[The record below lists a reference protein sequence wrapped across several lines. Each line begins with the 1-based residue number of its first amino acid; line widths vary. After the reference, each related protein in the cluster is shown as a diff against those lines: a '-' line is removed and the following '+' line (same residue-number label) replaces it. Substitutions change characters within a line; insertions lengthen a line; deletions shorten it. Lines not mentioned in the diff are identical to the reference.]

1 MGHFNLLEE
10 QWIVVMTDDKGST
23 KEVSLI
29 ELFQN
34 AHAYK
39 RLAGETPAQDFAL
52 LRFLLAILHTV
63 FSRFDDLG
71 EAYEWIALDEKFVPK
86 NETVDEDDE
95 SEYNEA
101 LFDTWKA
108 LWNAETF
115 PEIIGK
121 YLEKW
126 SNRFNLYDENYP
138 FYQITEQEYKN
149 ILKEDETIKKK
160 QSKKES
166 GVTNLRLIN
175 RLISESDHKI
185 ELFSP
190 TSEKYKNILTNPSL
204 VRWLIAFQGYTG
216 TAEKKQFPKMTSS
229 GEKGWLLSLGG
240 IYLQGTTIK
249 ETLLLNMVIS
259 NETSKQT
266 PIWEKEFNEK
276 INDLINKIPNNLAEL
291 YTIWS
296 RLIVINHN
304 DYSPIHIKPIKLPKK
319 DLLDF
324 YLEKMTLWQCPKT
337 GNNKGRFIPKSHP
350 IDQSFWR
357 SFGHFSPEGDISKEG
372 HRRPGIIDWQ
382 NKLANENRLKNSIVT
397 IVSVGLSYNR
407 DASQMVNDEVFDEI
421 NIHNEVLADV
431 EEKNGWV
438 INISKE
444 ISKTKYV
451 IDSILKGFA
460 SEIKQIRNLSNDGFV
475 NTIIQDA
482 YFAIDLPFRKWLSEI
497 KFEDDKNKT
506 IQAWRQTLHTIIMEQ
521 AQQLLKTAGKRDF
534 IGVTVKER
542 YTNIEIAHNTFAGRL
557 HHALLKQKGEND
569 ESNTIQTNSI

>member
-10 QWIVVMTDDKGST
+10 QWIVVMTDDKGSA

-138 FYQITEQEYKN
+138 FYQVTESDLARKN
-149 ILKEDETIKKK
+149 I
-160 QSKKES
+160 SKTGSISPK
-166 GVTNLRLIN
+166 LIN
-175 RLISESDHKI
+175 RLISESNNKI

-190 TSEKYKNILTNPSL
+190 SSEKFKNSLTHPSL
-204 VRWLIAFQGYTG
+204 ARWLIALQGYTG
-216 TAEKKQFPKMTSS
+216 TADKVKFPEMKVSAS
-229 GEKGWLLSLGG
+229 RGWLLGLGSV
-240 IYLQGTTIK
+240 YLSGSTLK
-249 ETLLLNMVIS
+249 ETLLLNMIVLDGV
-259 NETSKQT
+259 SKQS
-266 PIWEKEFNEK
+266 PIWEKEFDEK
-276 INDLINKIPNNLAEL
+276 VNDLLYKQPNNLSEL
-291 YTIWS
+291 YTNWS
-296 RLIVINHN
+296 RLLLLKERTDSSEDVQIQAIQ
-304 DYSPIHIKPIKLPKK
+304 LPGI
-319 DLLDF
+319 DSREF
-324 YLEKMTLWQCPKT
+324 FLEQMTLWQCPKT